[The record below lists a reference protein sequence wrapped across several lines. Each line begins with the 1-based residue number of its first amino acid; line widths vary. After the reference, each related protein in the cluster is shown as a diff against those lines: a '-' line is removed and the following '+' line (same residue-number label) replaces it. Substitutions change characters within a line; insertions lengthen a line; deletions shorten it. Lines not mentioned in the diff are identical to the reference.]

1 MKKTLIRFGIL
12 FFLTVV
18 FLYFFFRGVEWKEV
32 FGYLTDV
39 KREFFIFVILLVPF
53 HFLARAIRWEYL
65 LKHEKKTKLFS
76 RFAGIAIGSTVT
88 FIFPGRL
95 GELARPLYLAQKEN
109 MKKGFVIGT
118 VVVERV
124 FDIFTMCTLLGLFL
138 ITRPF
143 HSSSFQVNE
152 EVYSNLQF
160 WGSVAIVVALIL
172 FLFIL
177 AFIIFKEKTLAIFS
191 FFLKPLPQKTS
202 QKIIEFL
209 EEFVKGLKFFHSAGN
224 LLMYILLSF
233 GVWLSIIFYYWIFLM
248 AYNISV
254 SLFSLIP
261 YTFLVMIGA
270 AIPTPGMAGGFH
282 FFSREGLTS
291 LFSVNLNLA
300 VAMTIVV
307 HAIQLVMTCLI
318 GYVILWKE
326 GISLLQ
332 MKKIGEDVES

>member
-1 MKKTLIRFGIL
+1 MKKNLVRFGIL

-18 FLYFFFRGVEWKEV
+18 FLYFFLRGVEWKEV

-39 KREFFIFVILLVPF
+39 KREFFILVILLVPF
-53 HFLARAIRWEYL
+53 HFVARAIRWEYL

-76 RFAGIAIGSTVT
+76 RFAGLAIGSTVT

-109 MKKGFVIGT
+109 MKTGFVIGT

-143 HSSSFQVNE
+143 YSSYFQAKE

-160 WGSVAIVVALIL
+160 WGSVAIIVASIL

-177 AFIIFKEKTLAIFS
+177 AFIFFREKTLAIFS

-233 GVWLSIIFYYWIFLM
+233 GVWLSIIFYYWIFLF

-254 SLFSLIP
+254 PLFSLIP

-270 AIPTPGMAGGFH
+270 SIPTPGMAGGFH

-291 LFSVNLNLA
+291 LFSVNLNQA

-332 MKKIGEDVES
+332 IKKLGEDVES